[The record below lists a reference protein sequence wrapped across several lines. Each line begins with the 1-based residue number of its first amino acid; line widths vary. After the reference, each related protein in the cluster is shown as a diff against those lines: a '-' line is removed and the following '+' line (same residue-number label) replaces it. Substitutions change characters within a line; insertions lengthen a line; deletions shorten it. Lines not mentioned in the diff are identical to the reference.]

1 MGLAGQPQLPHEH
14 VVRVLPVVHERGAP
28 LYVRAVGRQR
38 PRIARLAPVAGDGDR
53 APPPVGRGR
62 YAQLVAGEA
71 RFDPAPP
78 VALELGGGDRVE
90 RLVDLDA
97 AREHDAVLDPLE
109 HQEELG
115 EPVGRGGR
123 RPAVGAGDLGEA
135 VEGEQL
141 YDELAPVG
149 DGDPVPLEDR
159 AGHRGEG
166 PPAGA
171 AEPPPDAPGVPAGA
185 AYERRAAQRARLA
198 LVAVEE
204 RRLAIERG
212 VAGAVGGAVGPG
224 DERLGRRDVRL
235 QDAVLRRRRRRRHL
249 GPLCAHGGGP
259 RRPAGCRVLDHHVA
273 RARPPRGTLSRVCYV
288 VRGLYQHGGEGTRRC
303 NTVQKS
309 IALWFWDV
317 RRRIWKQ

>member
-1 MGLAGQPQLPHEH
+1 M
-14 VVRVLPVVHERGAP
+14 
-28 LYVRAVGRQR
+28 
-38 PRIARLAPVAGDGDR
+38 
-53 APPPVGRGR
+53 
-62 YAQLVAGEA
+62 
-71 RFDPAPP
+71 
-78 VALELGGGDRVE
+78 
-90 RLVDLDA
+90 
-97 AREHDAVLDPLE
+97 
-109 HQEELG
+109 
-115 EPVGRGGR
+115 
-123 RPAVGAGDLGEA
+123 
-135 VEGEQL
+135 
-141 YDELAPVG
+141 
-149 DGDPVPLEDR
+149 PLEDR

-171 AEPPPDAPGVPAGA
+171 AEPPPGAPGVPAGA

-235 QDAVLRRRRRRRHL
+235 REAVSWTTTSREY
-249 GPLCAHGGGP
+249 G
-259 RRPAGCRVLDHHVA
+259 
-273 RARPPRGTLSRVCYV
+273 PRGTLSRVCYV